1 MDHLFTKTGGST
13 IVFSFDEVT
22 FQLQEHHDFDW
33 LRSLGK
39 VFCVFDQQ
47 DSGNI
52 CFGMEKNGK
61 KQFVKYAGARP
72 LEFSGNPQDAVS
84 RLTDAIPLYLAL
96 NHPHLIQIVDHFR
109 TDSGY
114 AAIFE
119 WFEGECLHSH
129 WSFAEVPK
137 HTHPDSPFYK
147 YKQMPIKK
155 RLKSLDAI
163 FSFHA
168 YVESKGYVAVDFY
181 DGSILYDFSN
191 HVTKICDIDFYRKA
205 PAVNDIG
212 ENFWGSNRFKA
223 PEEFELG
230 ALIDAKT
237 NVFTMGAIAFGLLG
251 GEMDHAYSKWEA
263 RELLYEVAL
272 RAVSEERE
280 SRFENVKTFKSFWD
294 KVKGF

>member
-1 MDHLFTKTGGST
+1 MHHLSSKKIGFPSC
-13 IVFSFDEVT
+13 FSIDGVT
-22 FQLQEHHDFDW
+22 FQLQEQHDFEW

-39 VFCVFDQQ
+39 VFSVFDQQ

-52 CFGMEKNGK
+52 CFGVEKEGK
-61 KQFVKYAGARP
+61 KKFVKYAGARP
-72 LEFSGNPQDAVS
+72 MEFSGNPQDAVS
-84 RLTDAIPLYLAL
+84 RLTDAVRLYPDL
-96 NHPHLIQIVDHFR
+96 NHPHLIQMIDHFQ

-129 WSFAEVPK
+129 WSFAKTPK
-137 HTHPDSPFYK
+137 YTHPDSPFYK
-147 YKQMPIKK
+147 YKRMPIEK
-155 RLKSLDAI
+155 RLRSLDAI
-163 FSFHA
+163 FSFHT

-212 ENFWGSNRFKA
+212 ENFWGAKRSKA

-230 ALIDAKT
+230 APIDSKT

-251 GEMDHAYSKWEA
+251 GEMDHSFTKWEA
-263 RELLYEVAL
+263 GKPLYKVAL
-272 RAVSEERE
+272 RAVSVDRE
-280 SRFENVKTFKSFWD
+280 LRYENVNIFKSFWD
-294 KVKGF
+294 KAKGF